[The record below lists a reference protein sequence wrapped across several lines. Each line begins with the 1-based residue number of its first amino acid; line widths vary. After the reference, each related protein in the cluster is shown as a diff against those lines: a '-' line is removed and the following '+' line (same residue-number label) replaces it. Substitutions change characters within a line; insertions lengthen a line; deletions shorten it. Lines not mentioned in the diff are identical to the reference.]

1 MISCIANFLID
12 WYKRFRNS
20 IGIFNA
26 LTAWMWITWNDVNIL
41 ILLSEISTEYFQSV
55 PVVAIVV
62 DVLTIKLYNIVFKGA
77 VANFTNGPFRLPPS
91 GPGWGGGGGVVMGF
105 KCYVKLWEWQI
116 DLGGQTRPYM
126 IEGLA
131 VFPTFQQKCHFQ
143 ASSLSLPNA
152 QVHNTTGNMRRP
164 GSVVWR

>member
-1 MISCIANFLID
+1 MHNYVMISCITNFLID

-91 GPGWGGGGGVVMGF
+91 GPGWGRGGGSSYGF
-105 KCYVKLWEWQI
+105 QVLC
-116 DLGGQTRPYM
+116 QTLRM
-126 IEGLA
+126 ADWSWWTNTTLHDRRIGSFSHVSA
-131 VFPTFQQKCHFQ
+131 KM
-143 ASSLSLPNA
+143 SLPGILLISS
-152 QVHNTTGNMRRP
+152 QR
-164 GSVVWR
+164 SSS